1 MMQAWQRY
9 MQNSIMTSN
18 PIKNTIFVYE
28 RCIVELKKL
37 EELFSNF
44 RFKEADE
51 VLEKIENIFE
61 ELQLQLNPEASE
73 DLYKSLSSLY
83 QWILKEIAKMKI
95 TREGKEI
102 DSIAY
107 VLNQLIEGYRGVLGN
122 EG

>member
-1 MMQAWQRY
+1 MQAWQRY

-37 EELFSNF
+37 EKLFSNF

-102 DSIAY
+102 DSIIY